1 MTYEKNRDWREKKIR
16 KVLKGTDTVAKH
28 RKSIYNMLSDEED
41 DSELD
46 NLGSEVNIMVDDD
59 YDETY
64 IKRR

>member
-28 RKSIYNMLSDEED
+28 RKSIYNMLSEEEED

-46 NLGSEVNIMVDDD
+46 NLGSEVNMVDDD

-64 IKRR
+64 IKQR

>member
-1 MTYEKNRDWREKKIR
+1 MTYERNRDWREKKIR

-28 RKSIYNMLSDEED
+28 RKSIYNMLSEEE

-46 NLGSEVNIMVDDD
+46 NLGSEVDMVDDD